1 MTTHAGSAHIA
12 PQNHFIASPN
22 DTKNNSTPSSGTK
35 MTPRARIKAKSK
47 VRTSKKKKMRRAS
60 GSGWGGH
67 WEYARP
73 KSRKIDPT
81 CPYLSVLNKPECLC
95 NMEQIEHMC
104 SELSKLLPGYSFCY
118 DYANEGGIEFKKY
131 PGRKCSEEYKTVRF
145 NTCRVNPKTY
155 IHYLNER
162 STKGHLRFSLKVHNN
177 APLFTKR
184 EIQAFRI
191 CFQKVV
197 PLGDDMKAYKCLPRL
212 GYNDIL
218 N

>member
-1 MTTHAGSAHIA
+1 MTTRDGSAPIT
-12 PQNHFIASPN
+12 PQPRFNASPN
-22 DTKNNSTPSSGTK
+22 DTKNNFMSSSDTELIPGD
-35 MTPRARIKAKSK
+35 RIVAKSK
-47 VRTSKKKKMRRAS
+47 VRTSKKKKMKRAT

-81 CPYLSVLNKPECLC
+81 CPYLSVLNKPQCQC
-95 NMEQIEHMC
+95 DMDQIERMC
-104 SELSKLLPGYSFCY
+104 FELSKLLPGYSFCY

-131 PGRKCSEEYKTVRF
+131 PGRKCSEEYKTIRF

-162 STKGHLRFSLKVHNN
+162 SNKGHLRFSLKVHNN

-184 EIQAFRI
+184 EILAFRI

-197 PLGDDMKAYKCLPRL
+197 PLGDNMKIYKCLPRL